1 MTLDDDTKTGFDSA
15 ELREAAFDAM
25 ENAYAPYSNFRVG
38 AAVRTTDGQIV
49 AGCNVENAAY
59 GEALCAERVAI
70 AAAVAQGL
78 RGFEEIAIA
87 TDSDEPSPPCG
98 SCRQTM
104 SEFAPD
110 LRVTSYGRNGRQITW
125 RLSDLL
131 PEAFAPNHL
140 RGRM

>member
-1 MTLDDDTKTGFDSA
+1 VTEKDESNDAKVLRDT
-15 ELREAAFDAM
+15 AFAAM
-25 ENAYAPYSNFRVG
+25 ENAYAPYSRFRVG
-38 AAVRTTDGQIV
+38 AAVRTTTGEVI

-70 AAAVAQGL
+70 AAAVA
-78 RGFEEIAIA
+78 RGMREFEEIAIA
-87 TDSDEPSPPCG
+87 TESDEPAAPCG

-110 LRVTSYGRNGRQITW
+110 LKVTSYASNGKQVTW
-125 RLSDLL
+125 LLGDLL
-131 PEAFAPNHL
+131 PEAFASNHL

>member
-1 MTLDDDTKTGFDSA
+1 VTEKDESKDAKVLRDT
-15 ELREAAFDAM
+15 AFAAM
-25 ENAYAPYSNFRVG
+25 ENAYAPYSRFRVG
-38 AAVRTTDGQIV
+38 AAVRTTSGEII

-70 AAAVAQGL
+70 AAAVA
-78 RGFEEIAIA
+78 RGMKEFEEIAIA
-87 TDSDEPSPPCG
+87 SESEEPAAPCG

-110 LRVTSYGRNGRQITW
+110 LKVTSYASNGKQVTW

-131 PEAFAPNHL
+131 PEAFASNHL

>member
-1 MTLDDDTKTGFDSA
+1 MTDSDNSA
-15 ELREAAFDAM
+15 GARELRDAAFAAM
-25 ENAYAPYSNFRVG
+25 ENAYAPYSRFRVG
-38 AAVRTTDGQIV
+38 AAVRTSTGQLI

-70 AAAVAQGL
+70 AAAVAQGMKE
-78 RGFEEIAIA
+78 FEEIAIA
-87 TDSDEPSPPCG
+87 SESDEPAAPCG

-110 LRVTSYGRNGRQITW
+110 LKVTSYAKNGKQVTW
-125 RLSDLL
+125 QLGDLL
-131 PEAFAPNHL
+131 PEAFASNHL

>member
-1 MTLDDDTKTGFDSA
+1 VTDKDESTDAKVLRDT
-15 ELREAAFDAM
+15 AFAAM
-25 ENAYAPYSNFRVG
+25 ENAYAPYSRFRVG
-38 AAVRTTDGQIV
+38 AAVKTTSGEMI

-70 AAAVAQGL
+70 AAAVARGL
-78 RGFEEIAIA
+78 REFEEIAIA
-87 TDSDEPSPPCG
+87 SESDEPAAPCG

-110 LRVTSYGRNGRQITW
+110 LKVTSYSSNGKQVTW
-125 RLSDLL
+125 RLSELL
-131 PEAFAPNHL
+131 PEAFASNHL

>member
-1 MTLDDDTKTGFDSA
+1 MTEKDDVESAKDLRDT
-15 ELREAAFDAM
+15 AFAAM
-25 ENAYAPYSNFRVG
+25 ENAYAPYSRFRVG
-38 AAVRTTDGQIV
+38 AAVKTSSGEVV

-70 AAAVAQGL
+70 AAAVA
-78 RGFEEIAIA
+78 RGMKEFEEIAIA
-87 TDSDEPSPPCG
+87 SESDEPAAPCG

-110 LRVTSYGRNGRQITW
+110 LKITSYSRNGKQVTW

-131 PEAFAPNHL
+131 PEAFASNHL

>member
-1 MTLDDDTKTGFDSA
+1 MTDKNETKDA
-15 ELREAAFDAM
+15 KELRDTAFAAM
-25 ENAYAPYSNFRVG
+25 ENAYAPYSRFRVG
-38 AAVRTTDGQIV
+38 AAVRTRTGEVI

-70 AAAVAQGL
+70 AAAVA
-78 RGFEEIAIA
+78 RGMKEFEEIAIA
-87 TDSDEPSPPCG
+87 SESDDPAAPCG

-110 LRVTSYGRNGRQITW
+110 LKITSYSRNGKQVTW
-125 RLSDLL
+125 RLTDLL
-131 PEAFAPNHL
+131 PEAFASNHL

>member
-1 MTLDDDTKTGFDSA
+1 VASENKVTSEA
-15 ELREAAFDAM
+15 LRDAAFAAM
-25 ENAYAPYSNFRVG
+25 ENAYAPYSRFRVG
-38 AAVRTTDGQIV
+38 AAVLTSSGEIV

-59 GEALCAERVAI
+59 GEALCAERVAV
-70 AAAVAQGL
+70 AAAVA
-78 RGFEEIAIA
+78 RGMTDFEEIAIA
-87 TDSDEPSPPCG
+87 TESDEPAPPCG

-110 LRVTSYGRNGRQITW
+110 LRVTSYARNGRQVTW

-131 PEAFAPNHL
+131 PEAFALNHL

>member
-1 MTLDDDTKTGFDSA
+1 MTEKDKSKDAKVLRDT
-15 ELREAAFDAM
+15 AFAAM
-25 ENAYAPYSNFRVG
+25 ENAYAPYSRFRVG
-38 AAVRTTDGQIV
+38 AAVRTSTGEVI

-70 AAAVAQGL
+70 ASAVA
-78 RGFEEIAIA
+78 RGMKDFEEIAIA
-87 TDSDEPSPPCG
+87 SESDEPAAPCG

-110 LRVTSYGRNGRQITW
+110 LKVTSYASNGKQVTW
-125 RLSDLL
+125 RLGDLL
-131 PEAFAPNHL
+131 PEAFASNHL

>member
-1 MTLDDDTKTGFDSA
+1 MTEKNESNDAKVLRDT
-15 ELREAAFDAM
+15 AFAAM
-25 ENAYAPYSNFRVG
+25 ENAYAPYSRFRVG
-38 AAVRTTDGQIV
+38 AAVRTKSGEIV

-70 AAAVAQGL
+70 AAAVA
-78 RGFEEIAIA
+78 RGMKEFEEIAIA
-87 TDSDEPSPPCG
+87 SESDEPAAPCG

-110 LRVTSYGRNGRQITW
+110 LKVTSYASNGKQVTW

-131 PEAFAPNHL
+131 PEAFASNHL